1 MKLSNPLSLLAEDRL
16 VPVVVID
23 DAAHAVPVGE
33 ALLAGGLRLAEV
45 TFRTLTAV
53 ESIRGMSSVRNLTVG
68 AGTIIRTDQVDEA
81 VAAGAQFV
89 VTPGLS
95 ANVVERCRELE
106 VPVVPGVATASE
118 IMAALD
124 LGIEVVKFF
133 PAEASG
139 GVATLRALAAPFPQ
153 LRFVPTGGISETNAA
168 SYLGL
173 ESVLAVGGSW
183 MVSRAMLR
191 ANDFTEVARQ
201 ARFAARLARPSVGT
215 DS

>member
-191 ANDFTEVARQ
+191 GNDFAEVARQ
-201 ARFAARLARPSVGT
+201 ARFAAHLARPSVGT